1 MGLINFNHFTH
12 LFSCITHISFST
24 FLQDLAVV
32 VLLILIPLISP
43 SSSKGGVIVF
53 PATFMSTIL
62 KNLYATF
69 YSVFT
74 LLFTSLV
81 ISTIREFSYMHSF
94 AFYFDSV
101 FITQCWIFGNE

>member
-53 PATFMSTIL
+53 PATL